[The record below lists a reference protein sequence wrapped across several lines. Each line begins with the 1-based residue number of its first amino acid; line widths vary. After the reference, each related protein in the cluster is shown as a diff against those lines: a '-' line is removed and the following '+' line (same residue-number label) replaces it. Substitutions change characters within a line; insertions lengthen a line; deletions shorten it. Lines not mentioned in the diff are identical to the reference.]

1 MLLMGVLAAVLFFLF
16 RPAGPSAPAA
26 TPTPAPTPPPAA
38 EVDLSRLD
46 RGVVSVRYA
55 GGKEVRVKLRL
66 TREGGQDYNY
76 DLDAAGAWEDFSLTE
91 GDGTYALTVFE
102 GRSNGRYAPVFTQTL
117 TLSLS
122 DPAAPFRESTQYV
135 RFTEDSASTAL
146 ARELTEDLSTEE
158 EKISAV
164 FDYVTEHLTYD
175 ADRAAT
181 VEPGYL
187 PDVDDVLTQ
196 GKGICFDYAAVTAA
210 MLRSQGVACKMAVG
224 YAGETYHAWV
234 EVPDGAGGWKL
245 LDPTFLSANRDDE
258 RVLDFVSDPGNYRVR
273 YYY

>member
-1 MLLMGVLAAVLFFLF
+1 MGVLAAVLFFLF

-26 TPTPAPTPPPAA
+26 TPTPAPTPTPAA
-38 EVDLSRLD
+38 ETDLSRLD

-91 GDGTYALTVFE
+91 GDGTYDLTVFE
-102 GRSNGRYAPVFTQTL
+102 GLPNGRYAPVFTQTL

-135 RFTEDSASTAL
+135 RFTADSASTAL
-146 ARELTEDLSTEE
+146 ARELTEGLSTEE

-175 ADRAAT
+175 EDRAAT

-210 MLRSQGVACKMAVG
+210 MLRSQGIPCKMAVG

-234 EVPDGAGGWKL
+234 EVPDGTGGWKL
-245 LDPTFLSANRDDE
+245 LDPTFLSANRDDR